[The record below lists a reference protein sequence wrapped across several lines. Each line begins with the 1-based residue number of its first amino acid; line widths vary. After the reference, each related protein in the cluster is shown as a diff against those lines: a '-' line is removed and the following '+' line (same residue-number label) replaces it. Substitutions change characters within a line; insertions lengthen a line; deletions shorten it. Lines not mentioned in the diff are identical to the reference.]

1 MTENIKTTISTG
13 KNTFDAKGDFLPC
26 GNYYYKINGFKN
38 NIFYGDLSCRGEYG
52 TFCFKPL
59 DLVQMLA
66 IGQSRLARRT
76 ELNEDKLPNYDSPVT
91 SPANIRR
98 RTFLNTS
105 INMKNT
111 SRLNVVNTYTEE
123 RKTNVCSICL
133 VETLINIKKLPCGHE
148 FHKHCIDSW
157 LGRKNTCPNCRKEVR
172 RAPPEVP
179 PPEPPLT
186 PNRDLFTMSN
196 RTPIFNN
203 YVYTR
208 LATPRDINSDNTSN
222 TSSGNTSSLSRRIS
236 RYEEQYLVHNLNPR
250 HPDD

>member
-1 MTENIKTTISTG
+1 MSENIKTTISTG
-13 KNTFDAKGDFLPC
+13 KSTFDAKGDFLPS

-38 NIFYGDLSCRGEYG
+38 NVFYGDLSCRGDYG

-59 DLVQMLA
+59 DLVQMMA

-111 SRLNVVNTYTEE
+111 SRLTVVNTYKKEE
-123 RKTNVCSICL
+123 KKNNVCSICL
-133 VETLINIKKLPCGHE
+133 VETLINKKKLQCGHE
-148 FHKHCIDSW
+148 FHKHCINSW

-172 RAPPEVP
+172 TPPPPERS
-179 PPEPPLT
+179 PPEPPIT
-186 PNRDLFTMSN
+186 PRRLNRELFTMSD

-208 LATPRDINSDNTSN
+208 TPPPPPPSRNT
-222 TSSGNTSSLSRRIS
+222 TSVTTRGRIR
-236 RYEEQYLVHNLNPR
+236 RYEEQYLVRRNMN
-250 HPDD
+250 D